1 MTDIIYDLE
10 KMFPMYPNGTIEK
23 RTLNKAI
30 DEIKNL
36 RIAIEK
42 ITHWY
47 NTDGSVGS
55 LADLMDEVEHYDDK
69 TKWETIE
76 H

>member
-1 MTDIIYDLE
+1 
-10 KMFPMYPNGTIEK
+10 MFPKYPDGTIEK
-23 RTLNKAI
+23 RTISEATK
-30 DEIKNL
+30 EIENL

-42 ITHWY
+42 ITNWY

-69 TKWETIE
+69 TKWESE
-76 H
+76 R